1 MNDQP
6 KSGLKQAAAGALS
19 LLLPAMKFVSALL
32 LFTMMVLTFVDVVGR
47 YIFGSPV
54 FGAAEMIQFLLA
66 MSIFAGLG
74 LVNAYD
80 EHIAVELFDGPLQ
93 AMMPRARPF
102 LIQLF
107 SLIGMAIIAWQLAVF
122 AGESAE
128 NNRITVVLEWP
139 LAYLAATIATLSA
152 LSLVAQVLGLI
163 DRPKPTAEG
172 AMEKPIGL
180 GDI

>member
-1 MNDQP
+1 MTQQP
-6 KSGLKQAAAGALS
+6 KPGYRKMAAGALS
-19 LLLPAMKFVSALL
+19 LLLPAMKFMSAAL

-47 YIFGSPV
+47 YVFSAPI

-66 MSIFAGLG
+66 MTIFAGLG

-80 EHIAVELFDGPLQ
+80 EHIAVELFEGPLQ
-93 AMMPRARPF
+93 ALMPKMRPF

-107 SLIGMAIIAWQLAVF
+107 SLIGMFVIAWQLTVF
-122 AGESAE
+122 AEESVV

-139 LAYLAATIATLSA
+139 LAYLAATIAGLSA
-152 LSLVAQVLGLI
+152 LSLIAQVLGLI
-163 DRPKPTAEG
+163 DRPKPNPEAG
-172 AMEKPIGL
+172 DDKPTGL